1 MCCIIV
7 FINNHSGTMYYWV
20 NFTMCLLS
28 LGRLDSVC
36 TLYTLYNVKELYLVV
51 VGLESY
57 LLNKLS
63 ATGLEWVRDLDMQM
77 SPILTPS
84 SPTDKDTE
92 QGKISFL
99 ALDQTIWRI
108 SCIKCKFVMSEN
120 MIGEETKISLFWGS
134 CWSLLRGA
142 FKNVLAEFVR

>member
-7 FINNHSGTMYYWV
+7 FMYYWV
-20 NFTMCLLS
+20 NFTMCSLS
-28 LGRLDSVC
+28 PGRLDSVC

-84 SPTDKDTE
+84 SPTDTQ
-92 QGKISFL
+92 QGKISIL
-99 ALDQTIWRI
+99 ALDQTI
-108 SCIKCKFVMSEN
+108 
-120 MIGEETKISLFWGS
+120 
-134 CWSLLRGA
+134 
-142 FKNVLAEFVR
+142 